1 MLITPKCLSKRSSN
15 KKDRKM
21 PIPIKVFDRKSLP
34 LLFFIHVYK
43 YMDFCD
49 CSSQDSS
56 NDPSNDSSCEL
67 SDTSHTSRT
76 SHTPTTHEYTESDT
90 CLIEEEFNNY
100 SNNNILMILLHRVS
114 ESIFSAG
121 ALNLTTHIIGLLQ
134 SALYLLVAK
143 IWFVICAIGLSGYV
157 DKRNV
162 KRARD
167 DRRNKRESARKRK
180 RPTRSVFDTLLNNFV
195 TRTILQ
201 WTPLTFEIYS
211 LAYHENAIYKTWMLL
226 NAILSLLAL
235 GATIWRPKKI
245 VRVLCFIAPFQID
258 DFDLHS
264 FIKLCGT
271 GSILVGKLFVLYSI
285 YTLGLIDIVTGAYV
299 INRTHKNIMRLLH
312 EY

>member
-1 MLITPKCLSKRSSN
+1 
-15 KKDRKM
+15 
-21 PIPIKVFDRKSLP
+21 
-34 LLFFIHVYK
+34 
-43 YMDFCD
+43 MDFCD
-49 CSSQDSS
+49 CSSQNSS

-67 SDTSHTSRT
+67 SNTSDTSDTSGT
-76 SHTPTTHEYTESDT
+76 SDTREYTESDT
-90 CLIEEEFNNY
+90 CPIEEEFDNY
-100 SNNNILMILLHRVS
+100 SNNNILMTLLRRVS
-114 ESIFSAG
+114 ESIFSVG

-134 SALYLLVAK
+134 SAFYLLIAK
-143 IWFVICAIGLSGYV
+143 IWFVICAVGLSSYV
-157 DKRNV
+157 DKRGV

-167 DRRNKRESARKRK
+167 NRHNKRENAKRHK
-180 RPTRSVFDTLLNNFV
+180 RSNRSVMGALLNNFV
-195 TRTILQ
+195 TRTILR
-201 WTPLTFEIYS
+201 WTPLAFEIYS

-235 GATIWRPKKI
+235 GATIWHPKKI

-285 YTLGLIDIVTGAYV
+285 YTLKLIDIVTGAYV

>member
-1 MLITPKCLSKRSSN
+1 MT
-15 KKDRKM
+15 
-21 PIPIKVFDRKSLP
+21 
-34 LLFFIHVYK
+34 LL
-43 YMDFCD
+43 
-49 CSSQDSS
+49 
-56 NDPSNDSSCEL
+56 
-67 SDTSHTSRT
+67 R
-76 SHTPTTHEYTESDT
+76 
-90 CLIEEEFNNY
+90 
-100 SNNNILMILLHRVS
+100 RVS

-134 SALYLLVAK
+134 SAFYLLITK
-143 IWFVICAIGLSGYV
+143 IWFVICAVGLSGYV
-157 DKRNV
+157 DKHGT
-162 KRARD
+162 KRAREH
-167 DRRNKRESARKRK
+167 RHRHNRRESARKHK
-180 RPTRSVFDTLLNNFV
+180 RPNRSVFDVLLNNYM

-201 WTPLTFEIYS
+201 WTPLAFEIYS

>member
-1 MLITPKCLSKRSSN
+1 
-15 KKDRKM
+15 
-21 PIPIKVFDRKSLP
+21 
-34 LLFFIHVYK
+34 
-43 YMDFCD
+43 MDFCD
-49 CSSQDSS
+49 CSSQNS
-56 NDPSNDSSCEL
+56 SNDSSCESNT
-67 SDTSHTSRT
+67 SDTSN
-76 SHTPTTHEYTESDT
+76 THEYTESDT
-90 CLIEEEFNNY
+90 CSIEEEFSNY

-121 ALNLTTHIIGLLQ
+121 ALNLTTHIIGLFQ
-134 SALYLLVAK
+134 NALYLLIAK
-143 IWFVICAIGLSGYV
+143 IWLVICAVGLSGYI
-157 DKRNV
+157 DKRGT
-162 KRARD
+162 KRVREHGH
-167 DRRNKRESARKRK
+167 DRRETARKRR
-180 RPTRSVFDTLLNNFV
+180 RPNRSAFDTLSNNFV
-195 TRTILQ
+195 TRTILR
-201 WTPLTFEIYS
+201 WTPLAFEIYS

-285 YTLGLIDIVTGAYV
+285 YTLGLIDIITGAYV